1 MQIPVLIIAGAT
13 SGVGKTTISIS
24 IMYALKSKF
33 NLKIQPF
40 KIGPDFIDPS
50 YHEIVTGKYSRTLD
64 AWMMGKRGVIKCL
77 EENSKDADVAVI
89 EGVMGLYD
97 GISGR
102 NEFASSAHMA
112 KIIDAMVIL
121 VIDASKAS
129 RSIAAIALGFLEYDK
144 EVKIIGIILNNVAG
158 KKHAQYIID
167 AFNGRIK
174 VPILGIIY
182 RNDEIKVKER
192 HLGLIP
198 ADEMGPTKRNNIIKI
213 AKTISEEIDYNKIA
227 SLIKLERSND
237 NTGFAKTQNKIKRV
251 KIALALDSSFNFYYR
266 DNIDV
271 LRNLGAE
278 IEFFSP
284 LHDKRIPNEVS
295 GILIGGGFPEIMA
308 AKLHVNASM
317 IKSIKKLGQQEI
329 PIYGECGGLM
339 YLTKSIIDN
348 KNKSFSMIGLVEAKT
363 VMTRKLTLNYTCAD
377 MFKYNNKILNIRGH
391 EFHYSKLEN
400 IAADSKY
407 AYRIKRGYGVDGE
420 HDGFLVYDS
429 LVSYMH
435 LHFYDKRFPSKWIDQ
450 CVVFSRR

>member
-40 KIGPDFIDPS
+40 KIGPDFINPS

-144 EVKIIGIILNNVAG
+144 EVKIIGIILNNVTG

-182 RNDEIKVKER
+182 RNNEIKVKER

-198 ADEMGPTKRNNIIKI
+198 SDEMGPTKRNNIIKI

-227 SLIKLERSND
+227 SLIKL
-237 NTGFAKTQNKIKRV
+237 
-251 KIALALDSSFNFYYR
+251 
-266 DNIDV
+266 
-271 LRNLGAE
+271 
-278 IEFFSP
+278 
-284 LHDKRIPNEVS
+284 KRIE
-295 GILIGGGFPEIMA
+295 
-308 AKLHVNASM
+308 
-317 IKSIKKLGQQEI
+317 
-329 PIYGECGGLM
+329 
-339 YLTKSIIDN
+339 
-348 KNKSFSMIGLVEAKT
+348 
-363 VMTRKLTLNYTCAD
+363 
-377 MFKYNNKILNIRGH
+377 
-391 EFHYSKLEN
+391 
-400 IAADSKY
+400 
-407 AYRIKRGYGVDGE
+407 
-420 HDGFLVYDS
+420 
-429 LVSYMH
+429 
-435 LHFYDKRFPSKWIDQ
+435 
-450 CVVFSRR
+450 